1 MRFALVTSSIS
12 AFLIAIVC
20 ALSVVTMSWIHAQ
33 PSALKSAGQRSTP
46 RPAIDIKWGEGAEIG
61 AVSKP

>member
-12 AFLIAIVC
+12 ALLITIVC

-33 PSALKSAGQRSTP
+33 PSSLKAAGQRNTP
-46 RPAIDIKWGEGAEIG
+46 RPMIDIKWGEGA
-61 AVSKP
+61 

>member
-12 AFLIAIVC
+12 ALLIAIVC